1 MIDEGDFWGF
11 VLLITIISGVIQC
24 TGSIF
29 S

>member
-11 VLLITIISGVIQC
+11 VLLVVSVSGVIQC

-29 S
+29 T